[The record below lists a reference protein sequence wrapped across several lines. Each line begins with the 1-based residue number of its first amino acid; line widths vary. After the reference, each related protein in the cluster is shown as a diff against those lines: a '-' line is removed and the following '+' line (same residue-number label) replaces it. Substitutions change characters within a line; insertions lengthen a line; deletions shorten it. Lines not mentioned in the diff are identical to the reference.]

1 MHLIIS
7 KNSIQCGIVA
17 SCCHYL
23 NLKLFCVPFI
33 RKKFQHCSTKA
44 KKKKYMLKSVLSALM
59 WTLFTPVLR
68 RPLLMSSS
76 AFLRTWVLF
85 NRNHFQ
91 FPLTLW
97 SIQFSLPSFLLG
109 PPPRLHLHRGAQL
122 TTSSSGFTI
131 PSVLTARLCYRKIA
145 NSRQQPLR
153 DHSTYASD
161 LMFHTGLLSQ
171 SSVSFHLFSSVPL
184 MALPWA
190 TPPSHPKRAALS
202 PLRNTLSCSLHKS
215 SVTST
220 NS

>member
-1 MHLIIS
+1 MW
-7 KNSIQCGIVA
+7 NSCILL
-17 SCCHYL
+17 SL
-23 NLKLFCVPFI
+23 LKFKVVL
-33 RKKFQHCSTKA
+33 CSFY
-44 KKKKYMLKSVLSALM
+44 KKKIPALLNQSQEKKIYVEKRSLSALM

-76 AFLRTWVLF
+76 AFLRTWILF

-97 SIQFSLPSFLLG
+97 SIQFSLPSSLPG

-190 TPPSHPKRAALS
+190 MPPPHPKRAALS
-202 PLRNTLSCSLHKS
+202 PLRNTLSCSLHKFS
-215 SVTST
+215 DI
-220 NS
+220 N

>member
-1 MHLIIS
+1 MW
-7 KNSIQCGIVA
+7 NSCILL
-17 SCCHYL
+17 SL
-23 NLKLFCVPFI
+23 LKFKVVL
-33 RKKFQHCSTKA
+33 CSFY
-44 KKKKYMLKSVLSALM
+44 KKKIPALLNQSQEKKIYVQKRSLSVRV

-97 SIQFSLPSFLLG
+97 SIRFSLPSSLPG

-122 TTSSSGFTI
+122 TTSSSGFTV
-131 PSVLTARLCYRKIA
+131 PSVLAARLCYRKIA

-190 TPPSHPKRAALS
+190 TPPSHPKKAALS
-202 PLRNTLSCSLHKS
+202 PLRNSLSCSLHKFS
-215 SVTST
+215 DI
-220 NS
+220 N

>member
-1 MHLIIS
+1 MW
-7 KNSIQCGIVA
+7 NSCILL
-17 SCCHYL
+17 SL
-23 NLKLFCVPFI
+23 LKFKVVL
-33 RKKFQHCSTKA
+33 CSFY
-44 KKKKYMLKSVLSALM
+44 KKKIPALLNQSQEKKIYVEKRSLSALM

-97 SIQFSLPSFLLG
+97 SIQFSLPSFLPG

>member
-1 MHLIIS
+1 
-7 KNSIQCGIVA
+7 
-17 SCCHYL
+17 
-23 NLKLFCVPFI
+23 
-33 RKKFQHCSTKA
+33 
-44 KKKKYMLKSVLSALM
+44 M

-97 SIQFSLPSFLLG
+97 SIQFSLPSFLPG

-122 TTSSSGFTI
+122 TTSSSGFTV

-190 TPPSHPKRAALS
+190 TPPSHPKSAALS
-202 PLRNTLSCSLHKS
+202 PLRNTLSCSLHKFS
-215 SVTST
+215 DI
-220 NS
+220 N

>member
-1 MHLIIS
+1 MW
-7 KNSIQCGIVA
+7 NSCILL
-17 SCCHYL
+17 SL
-23 NLKLFCVPFI
+23 LKFKVVL
-33 RKKFQHCSTKA
+33 CSFY
-44 KKKKYMLKSVLSALM
+44 KKKIPALLNQSQEKKIYVEKRSLSALM

-76 AFLRTWVLF
+76 AFLRTWILF

-171 SSVSFHLFSSVPL
+171 SSVSFHLFCSPHGSSL
-184 MALPWA
+184 GDASF
-190 TPPSHPKRAALS
+190 PS
-202 PLRNTLSCSLHKS
+202 
-215 SVTST
+215 
-220 NS
+220 

>member
-1 MHLIIS
+1 MW
-7 KNSIQCGIVA
+7 NSCILL
-17 SCCHYL
+17 SL
-23 NLKLFCVPFI
+23 LKFKVVL
-33 RKKFQHCSTKA
+33 CSFY
-44 KKKKYMLKSVLSALM
+44 KKKIPALLNQSQEKKIYVEKRSLSALM

-97 SIQFSLPSFLLG
+97 SIQFSLPSSLPG

-122 TTSSSGFTI
+122 TTSSSGFTV

>member
-1 MHLIIS
+1 MW
-7 KNSIQCGIVA
+7 NSCILL
-17 SCCHYL
+17 SL
-23 NLKLFCVPFI
+23 LKFKVVL
-33 RKKFQHCSTKA
+33 CSFY
-44 KKKKYMLKSVLSALM
+44 KKKIPALLNQSQEKKIYVEKRSLSALM

-97 SIQFSLPSFLLG
+97 SIQFSLPSFLPG

-122 TTSSSGFTI
+122 TTSSSGFTV

-202 PLRNTLSCSLHKS
+202 PLRNTLSCSLHKFS
-215 SVTST
+215 DI
-220 NS
+220 N